1 MVRKIRGRQPVRWC
15 DTRRLEGTHRVE
27 GILALGGPNV
37 RSGVRVD
44 ANIVDITPTVLAALG
59 LRVPVDMEGRVIREA
74 FTVEPVVEQEPPV
87 EKVRKAEEEA
97 YSEEDRRVLE
107 QRLSDLGYLE

>member
-1 MVRKIRGRQPVRWC
+1 M
-15 DTRRLEGTHRVE
+15 
-27 GILALGGPNV
+27 ALGGPNV
-37 RSGVRVD
+37 RSGIRVD
-44 ANIVDITPTVLAALG
+44 ANIVDITPTALAALG

-74 FTVEPVVEQEPPV
+74 FSVEPVVEQEPPV